1 MRSTIG
7 IEIGAPPHL
16 VYAVA
21 SDVTRWERL
30 LPHYSRSRVE
40 RRHRDGSTTLRFV
53 ARRPVIGVL
62 GMGLPVAWRSRVSV
76 DPARRR
82 LRFRHTGGVTAGMAV
97 EWRFEPTD
105 DGVRVS
111 ILHDL
116 DLRWPLIGR
125 LVGERVIGP
134 VFVANIAG
142 KTLARI
148 KALAEAATLAGPAG
162 TDRARGDHADARSN
176 PT

>member
-1 MRSTIG
+1 MHTENSVLIRADLATI
-7 IEIGAPPHL
+7 
-16 VYAVA
+16 Y
-21 SDVTRWERL
+21 RL
-30 LPHYSRSRVE
+30 AATVEDWPTILPHYRRVRVLRDDGD
-40 RRHRDGSTTLRFV
+40 RRLV
-53 ARRPVIGVL
+53 EMA
-62 GMGLPVAWRSRVSV
+62 AWRDAIPVWWQ
-76 DPARRR
+76 AEQRRAPDIPR
-82 LRFRHTGGVTAGMAV
+82 ITFRHVRGVTAGMAV